1 MRILDMHSH
10 WGTEDTHPAQSA
22 EARARQTNFWKTKPS
37 YHTEDEMADYF
48 RKNEVR
54 AILDFG
60 FTKHMSLDEAKRF
73 HDYAI
78 AAQARHPDAIH
89 GFWVQLDP
97 RLGEEGARELQRCIS
112 ESAGFV
118 SFCVSSAGTGY
129 TGSDPIYNPYYD
141 VLEAAGRPVLV
152 LVGYTAGGGGGP
164 GGGGYELEL
173 CHPRYIDRLAIQR
186 PKMQIISGRPAWP
199 WQEEMIAVMLH
210 KSNVWAELH
219 GWAPKYYTDSL
230 KREIRGRLKSRI
242 MFGADYPMLRY
253 ERLVDEWRALGY
265 TDEVL
270 DGVFHGN
277 AERLLGLTSAA

>member
-1 MRILDMHSH
+1 M
-10 WGTEDTHPAQSA
+10 
-22 EARARQTNFWKTKPS
+22 
-37 YHTEDEMADYF
+37 
-48 RKNEVR
+48 
-54 AILDFG
+54 
-60 FTKHMSLDEAKRF
+60 
-73 HDYAI
+73 
-78 AAQARHPDAIH
+78 
-89 GFWVQLDP
+89 
-97 RLGEEGARELQRCIS
+97 
-112 ESAGFV
+112 
-118 SFCVSSAGTGY
+118 
-129 TGSDPIYNPYYD
+129 
-141 VLEAAGRPVLV
+141 LV

-277 AERLLGLTSAA
+277 AERLLGLTPAA